1 MIFDTLESIVNM
13 IKIELGKRGIIQPT
27 LEIKIPKELI
37 KEAAKS
43 PSQIETIANSTWA
56 KEWCR
61 AFVIPEELK
70 HLTEEELKEQY
81 PEVYNEWLRCRYKV
95 AETIAR
101 KYGLLHEEEE
111 IEERLKRRKS
121 KTKKKIKIE

>member
-1 MIFDTLESIVNM
+1 MIFDVLENVVNR

-61 AFVIPEELK
+61 AMVIPEELNA
-70 HLTEEELKEQY
+70 LTEEELKENY
-81 PEVYNEWLRCRYKV
+81 PEVYNEWLRCRYRI

-101 KYGLLHEEEE
+101 RYGLIHESEK
-111 IEERLKRRKS
+111 IEEVTKRRPRTRRRVKV
-121 KTKKKIKIE
+121 E

>member
-1 MIFDTLESIVNM
+1 VIFDVLENVVNR

-61 AFVIPEELK
+61 AMVIPEELK
-70 HLTEEELKEQY
+70 ALTEEELKEKY
-81 PEVYNEWLRCRYKV
+81 PEVYNEWLRCRYRI

-101 KYGLLHEEEE
+101 RYGLIHESEK
-111 IEERLKRRKS
+111 IEEVTKRRPRTRRRVKV
-121 KTKKKIKIE
+121 E